1 MGRSTMQLTGIKV
14 TLPGIHQG
22 ALIGSKK
29 KKKFMP
35 DLEILIK
42 AKKNDKKGRE

>member
-29 KKKFMP
+29 KKKIHAWFRNS
-35 DLEILIK
+35 DK
-42 AKKNDKKGRE
+42 GKKKKW